1 MPRHTRRRRS
11 TPDIEDLARQIQEL
25 QSDLAGLAD
34 TIKAIGSE
42 QVDHASDMFSE
53 AVENAKSSVRMTAAE
68 ARERG
73 EQIAEDVESAIT
85 RNPLGAVLI
94 AAGIGFLIAKLL
106 RR

>member
-1 MPRHTRRRRS
+1 MPRYSRRRRGA
-11 TPDIEDLARQIQEL
+11 PDIEDLARQIQEL

-34 TIKAIGSE
+34 TIKSIGSE

-73 EQIAEDVESAIT
+73 EQIAEDVESAIN
-85 RNPLGAVLI
+85 RNPFGAMLI
-94 AAGIGFLIAKLL
+94 AAGIGFVIANLL

>member
-1 MPRHTRRRRS
+1 MPRHTRRRRG
-11 TPDIEDLARQIQEL
+11 TPDIDDLARQIQDL

-34 TIKAIGSE
+34 TIKSIGSE
-42 QVDHASDMFSE
+42 QVDHATGMFSE

-85 RNPLGAVLI
+85 RNPYGAVLI
-94 AAGIGFLIAKLL
+94 AAGVGFFIANLL

>member
-1 MPRHTRRRRS
+1 MPRPARRRRGA
-11 TPDIEDLARQIQEL
+11 PDIEDLARQIQEL

-34 TIKAIGSE
+34 TIKSIGSE

-53 AVENAKSSVRMTAAE
+53 AVEHAKSSVRMSAAE

-73 EQIAEDVESAIT
+73 EQIAEDVESAIG
-85 RNPLGAVLI
+85 RNPFGAVLI
-94 AAGIGFLIAKLL
+94 AAGIGFVVANLL

>member
-1 MPRHTRRRRS
+1 MPRHPRRRRG
-11 TPDIEDLARQIQEL
+11 TPDIEDLARQIHEL

-34 TIKAIGSE
+34 TIKAVGSE

-53 AVENAKSSVRMTAAE
+53 AVEHAKSTVRMSAAE

-73 EQIAEDVESAIT
+73 EQIAEDVESAIG
-85 RNPLGAVLI
+85 RNPFGAVLI
-94 AAGIGFLIAKLL
+94 AAGIGFVVANLL